1 MWRTVVPLDTWLC
14 DPNQELELTFQRSE
28 PSVWPRC
35 NRCEP
40 PARCSSHMPVWK
52 CHKPT
57 TSAVGGAEK
66 QTNKENKQQQS
77 LFTHSKCCLIWVSSA
92 YLEMPLINKVRFT
105 CVTKNKRF
113 TRLCTGFGIYIYI
126 FYDESVRYQVV
137 LLVVHLRRVS
147 PHAVDGQEQIHEGKG
162 RMEPQKICPEKQQS
176 SVRISNGN
184 TTTSNLWKYLS
195 NICGSETCN

>member
-1 MWRTVVPLDTWLC
+1 MTRTKNWSSPFSVQSHQFGHVVTDASLQHGAVLIC
-14 DPNQELELTFQRSE
+14 LSE
-28 PSVWPRC
+28 NVT
-35 NRCEP
+35 NRRHQQWEEQ
-40 PARCSSHMPVWK
+40 K
-52 CHKPT
+52 Q
-57 TSAVGGAEK
+57 

-105 CVTKNKRF
+105 CMTKNKRF
-113 TRLCTGFGIYIYI
+113 TRLCTGFGIYI
-126 FYDESVRYQVV
+126 FYDESVCYQVV

-162 RMEPQKICPEKQQS
+162 RMEPQKICPEKQLS
-176 SVRISNGN
+176 SVRISNRN